1 MANNSRFCTNC
12 GAPVAAG
19 TRFCGQCGHPVQTLP
34 PTPPPPAPNQPPRR
48 TGPAPAAPPAPVQ
61 AQREPI
67 LGIVAVGKQKGML
80 AMRLDFYS
88 MIVTP
93 SRLVF
98 AYVSPQLQKTAVK
111 QAREQAKAQGKG
123 FFGQWGAQLA
133 WLGVLH
139 EQYRRMAMEAI
150 LAQYPGSFALQRHQI
165 QKVRYR
171 DHYDQDSGNTTR
183 EIILRTVDGK
193 LKLKLLSG
201 TIREVKQLLRQAL
214 GGVA

>member
-1 MANNSRFCTNC
+1 M
-12 GAPVAAG
+12 
-19 TRFCGQCGHPVQTLP
+19 
-34 PTPPPPAPNQPPRR
+34 
-48 TGPAPAAPPAPVQ
+48 
-61 AQREPI
+61 
-67 LGIVAVGKQKGML
+67 LG
-80 AMRLDFYS
+80 MRQDSYN

-98 AYVSPQLQKTAVK
+98 AYVSPQLQKAAVQ
-111 QAREQAKAQGKG
+111 QAREQAKQQGKG

-139 EQYRRMAMEAI
+139 DQYRRMSMQAV
-150 LAQYPGSFALQRHQI
+150 LSQYPGSFVLERHQI

-183 EIILRTVDGK
+183 EIILRTVGGK
-193 LKLKLLSG
+193 YRFKLLTG
-201 TIREVKQLLRQAL
+201 NVREVKKLLRQAL